1 MAPLTKKR
9 KKVSRHRG
17 SHTHGRGFKKKARG
31 MGHRGGIGM
40 AGSGKKADQKKTLIL
55 KKFGNK
61 YFGKSL
67 STAKRK
73 NKIIN
78 LQRFSENIESF
89 VKEGFVKENKG
100 TYEANFEEYKIIGK
114 LPSKI
119 KLEIMA
125 KGASKSAIDSVEKAG
140 GKLILKIR
148 EKSPE

>member
-31 MGHRGGIGM
+31 KGHRGGIGM

-100 TYEANFEEYKIIGK
+100 TYEANLEEYKIIGK
-114 LPSKI
+114 LSSKI

-125 KGASKSAIDSVEKAG
+125 KGASKSAVDSVEKAG

-148 EKSPE
+148 EKLPE